1 MSVEHLSPPVWV
13 NTPQALERMVADLAR
28 QPRLAVDT
36 ESNSL
41 HAYQESV
48 CLIQF
53 STPQV
58 DYLVDPLALENLD
71 ALAPIFAD
79 PKIEKVFHAA
89 EYDLIC
95 LRRDYG
101 FSFAH
106 LFDTMHAA
114 RILGYP
120 AVGLD
125 RLLAEKFGVLVD
137 KRHQKADWGARPL
150 LPEQIHYARLDTHYL
165 LALRDLLEA
174 ELKEKDRWAL
184 AAEDFCR
191 ACHADEFRPVKNSSP
206 WGRFEGRRDISL
218 RELTILSELTT
229 CRESLAAQMNRPAFK
244 IVNDDLLIA
253 MARAVPKTHAD
264 LARLGFSSRQI
275 RTWGDTF
282 LAAVARGAKAPLVK
296 RKPANRPNEAML
308 KRLEKLKAW
317 RKQRAQ
323 EMGVESDII
332 LPKTY
337 LQYLAEHP
345 PRNADELAKIMARL
359 PWRLEHFG
367 DQILQV
373 LGERS

>member
-1 MSVEHLSPPVWV
+1 MSIEHLSPPLWV
-13 NTPQALERMVADLAR
+13 NTPQSLERMVADLSA

-58 DYLVDPLALENLD
+58 DYLVDPLVLEDLST
-71 ALAPIFAD
+71 LAPVFAN

-125 RLLAEKFGVLVD
+125 RLLAEKFGVVVD

-150 LPEQIHYARLDTHYL
+150 TPEQIHYARLDTHYL

-174 ELKEKDRWAL
+174 ELKAKDLWAL

-191 ACHADEFRPVKNSSP
+191 ACEVDEFRAPKENSA
-206 WGRFEGRRDISL
+206 WGRFEGRRDLSL
-218 RELTILSELTT
+218 RELTILSELTA
-229 CRESLAAQMNRPAFK
+229 CRESLAARMNRPPFK
-244 IVNDDLLIA
+244 VVNDAMLIA
-253 MARAVPKTHAD
+253 MARTVPQT
-264 LARLGFSSRQI
+264 S
-275 RTWGDTF
+275 GD
-282 LAAVARGAKAPLVK
+282 
-296 RKPANRPNEAML
+296 
-308 KRLEKLKAW
+308 LEKL
-317 RKQRAQ
+317 
-323 EMGVESDII
+323 GLS
-332 LPKTY
+332 
-337 LQYLAEHP
+337 
-345 PRNADELAKIMARL
+345 PR
-359 PWRLEHFG
+359 
-367 DQILQV
+367 
-373 LGERS
+373 